1 MAREKHASAKRYVWV
16 SPENPFNTLKRIK
29 SIVCGCILD
38 FVMAKIKLFSEVCW
52 DYAGTITPKLKKRGC
67 KKGGGEQF
75 LGDVFFFLKFLGS
88 FLVGFDLV

>member
-1 MAREKHASAKRYVWV
+1 MIM
-16 SPENPFNTLKRIK
+16 PGQLPQNL
-29 SIVCGCILD
+29 
-38 FVMAKIKLFSEVCW
+38 
-52 DYAGTITPKLKKRGC
+52 